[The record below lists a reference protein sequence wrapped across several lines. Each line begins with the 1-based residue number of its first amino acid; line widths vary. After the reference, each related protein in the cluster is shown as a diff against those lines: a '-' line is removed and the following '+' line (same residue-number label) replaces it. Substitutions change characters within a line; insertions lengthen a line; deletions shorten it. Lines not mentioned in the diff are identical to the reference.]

1 MTEEELE
8 RLTKEVPRRWL
19 EYPGSI
25 EDFLRYETNMD
36 PENVGAA
43 MQHIVNKCI
52 DGMRNTLRFVLAYR
66 EDDVQAIL
74 TYMSI
79 SFGLQK
85 FSTEIDQ
92 VGLMRNLVELGY
104 TMHYREEPKEQ
115 EFTMPPPQQYVPA
128 IQAAFEG
135 YLREFL
141 PSVNPNLF
149 FECATTAT
157 TDARRKLQTAAT
169 GTECYLDEVLARV
182 DRNLTDPNGPNI
194 GAIIDFV
201 MGGDYVQDPLR
212 GLD

>member
-1 MTEEELE
+1 ME
-8 RLTKEVPRRWL
+8 WL
-19 EYPGSI
+19 QYQTSLPE
-25 EDFLRYETNMD
+25 
-36 PENVGAA
+36 ENVAPA
-43 MQHIVNKCI
+43 MQHIMNKCI

-74 TYMSI
+74 LYMSI
-79 SFGLQK
+79 AFGLQK

-92 VGLMRNLVELGY
+92 IGLMRNLVELGY

-149 FECATTAT
+149 YECATTAT
-157 TDARRKLQTAAT
+157 TDARRKLQ